1 MNIETVNELIQSLES
16 AGELSIKERKYLD
29 IMRWAVG
36 VAGERDAALNAERVW
51 KTAMMEVCGEDGP
64 ASVASEIRSL
74 QALRDTAMQALKSQV
89 EQMAA
94 ENVAIREQSEEV
106 YAAGYNRGHL
116 NTVDGIAYAGCVKDD
131 FYSLALQVMAEV
143 ETSATDRFVAEA
155 EARGLEKAR
164 EIVRACHDN
173 ICPGGLA
180 ENRQYE
186 EAIVQPH
193 LDGISD
199 ELDFEIEQLR
209 DGADK

>member
-1 MNIETVNELIQSLES
+1 MNISTVNELITSLES
-16 AGELSIKERKYLD
+16 AGELSIKERKYLEL
-29 IMRWAVG
+29 AK
-36 VAGERDAALNAERVW
+36 AY
-51 KTAMMEVCGEDGP
+51 
-64 ASVASEIRSL
+64 L
-74 QALRDTAMQALKSQV
+74 QL
-89 EQMAA
+89 AA
-94 ENVAIREQSEEV
+94 ENVVRQEFVKICFRAAADGASLDGADIQEIGERLGLFGRETYQPVLHGYICGHEAGEDSV
-106 YAAGYNRGHL
+106 Y
-116 NTVDGIAYAGCVKDD
+116 
-131 FYSLALQVMAEV
+131 VMK
-143 ETSATDRFVAEA
+143 SSPATDRIVAEA

-209 DGADK
+209 EGAK